1 MKQTSKWKVPKQTGK
16 WGLQSRKWT
25 PFREHPPNK
34 FDTFTRSSIRFDWRD
49 KTLMD
54 YWEVMVE
61 GGLGLTIYF
70 LICCPFLGSHTDRAG
85 TSPPCCQ
92 IYRQRNT
99 FHTFLRDKPLWHRKY
114 RPCSVGP
121 NMQQMSSSSQKINS
135 SVDTER
141 QSSNQNAEKWSQQMF
156 IVKKQSLKTPLWG
169 KLCFQLVFVAFF

>member
-61 GGLGLTIYF
+61 GGVRSDYLLPDLLSLPGISHRQSGNKSAVLPNLQTKKYIPHIPQGQAALTQEI
-70 LICCPFLGSHTDRAG
+70 PA
-85 TSPPCCQ
+85 
-92 IYRQRNT
+92 
-99 FHTFLRDKPLWHRKY
+99 
-114 RPCSVGP
+114 CSVGP